1 MHLGQRGAAFIGPVC
16 HLLAYIVLAVHPP
29 YPVLVIVYI
38 LAGFGNG
45 LLDAAWNA
53 WIGNMANANELLGF
67 LHGFYGLGATISPL
81 IATSMI
87 AKGGLPWYTFYYV
100 MVGAAVFELATS
112 VAAFWSETGQ
122 VYQERNPRTTDDTGG
137 RTKEA
142 LKSKVT
148 WLCAIFLLGYVGAEG
163 KLPIQSHRLKSIR
176 LTSYERLLIL
186 GQSRLADGL

>member
-1 MHLGQRGAAFIGPVC
+1 
-16 HLLAYIVLAVHPP
+16 
-29 YPVLVIVYI
+29 
-38 LAGFGNG
+38 
-45 LLDAAWNA
+45 
-53 WIGNMANANELLGF
+53 
-67 LHGFYGLGATISPL
+67 
-81 IATSMI
+81 
-87 AKGGLPWYTFYYV
+87 

-142 LKSKVT
+142 LKAKS
-148 WLCAIFLLGYVGAEG
+148 LAMCYLLLGYVGAEG